1 MKSFV
6 SQVRTAAR
14 KRRAYMRTLSELRQL
29 PQDTRRDLDLGTDE
43 LRSIAHRAVY
53 GA

>member
-1 MKSFV
+1 MKTLV

-14 KRRAYMRTLSELRQL
+14 KRRAYMRTVSELRQL
-29 PQDTRRDLDLGTDE
+29 PLDAQLDLDLYAGDI
-43 LRSIAHRAVY
+43 RRIAHRAVY